1 MISIVPS
8 LQLLAKKKLCNEDI
22 KIIDSYEMISSEL
35 ERKEQVYDRQCKEEA
50 IRIIDKICR
59 RTFLQLLHYPFYNT
73 ANLYYMLGRHINR
86 LRRKYC
92 ILNNPD
98 DYRVEKSH
106 LIWGIMSVFNL
117 FIKDTS
123 IIDLCE
129 TILFIGDYTYIR
141 KVQVRQLI
149 HFAFYS
155 IYSLEEQDE
164 IYNFVT
170 GVTSS
175 VQIGACIFS
184 IQHGELVVNSE
195 MVWVFTLPYIVNSPE
210 TDRICASL
218 TIMFILTEY
227 KKQHTFGFILRQVE
241 YLSARKKYEFFS
253 IFTKEQLGGMIDQ
266 L

>member
-1 MISIVPS
+1 MRNIIQPLELIAYKCLS
-8 LQLLAKKKLCNEDI
+8 DI
-22 KIIDSYEMISSEL
+22 EVQTIKSYEIIKYDL
-35 ERKEQVYDRQCKEEA
+35 ERKYAKYTDERRNEA
-50 IRIIDKICR
+50 IRVIDKICR

-73 ANLYYMLGRHINR
+73 GNSYYMLGRHINR

-117 FIKDTS
+117 FIKETS

-129 TILFIGDYTYIR
+129 TIVFIGDYTYIR

-149 HFAFYS
+149 HFAFYG
-155 IYSLEEQDE
+155 IYSLEEQDK
-164 IYNFVT
+164 IYDFVT
-170 GVTSS
+170 GATSS

-184 IQHGELVVNSE
+184 IQHGELVVNGE
-195 MVWVFTLPYIVNSPE
+195 MIWVFTLPYIVNSPE
-210 TDRICASL
+210 SDRICASL

-253 IFTKEQLGGMIDQ
+253 IFTKEQVGGMIDQ

>member
-1 MISIVPS
+1 MRKNHLS
-8 LQLLAKKKLCNEDI
+8 LYIFASYFFLQNLAI
-22 KIIDSYEMISSEL
+22 GSEL
-35 ERKEQVYDRQCKEEA
+35 DKTITDSKNDNNGSVVKEEA

-59 RTFLQLLHYPFYNT
+59 RTFLQVIHYPFYNT
-73 ANLYYMLGRHINR
+73 GNSYYMLGRHINR

-175 VQIGACIFS
+175 VQIGACIFR

-210 TDRICASL
+210 TDNPS
-218 TIMFILTEY
+218 
-227 KKQHTFGFILRQVE
+227 
-241 YLSARKKYEFFS
+241 
-253 IFTKEQLGGMIDQ
+253 
-266 L
+266 